1 MHADPDAPA
10 LSPDLPLALAFQRGR
25 IDALAQSHLAPEGL
39 FTPDMRAAL
48 ALRMLGR
55 AWAHYREDRA
65 ITLGARLVG
74 SECAAERDAFL
85 ALVMQ
90 ALPPRETH
98 LTGALRT
105 VRRIMIA
112 PLAPEARQTAA
123 RVADSKAE
131 LAAVLETATHAP
143 LPEAPLE
150 RAAALIARH
159 RYSQGE
165 DRDLLRATAATPCWA
180 LNLLGLTRVEAFGL
194 CPLPCPGV
202 VGRGLFRADLEDE
215 ARHALLARTLI
226 AALDRLGQDILQIA
240 RAAHRFDGA
249 FPALRRN
256 SRLGQAWLLL
266 VALGAMTPAQ
276 LARALPATK
285 AGAAKLLRQ
294 LETARFAHNSGPYA
308 PFVATMH

>member
-90 ALPPRETH
+90 ALPLRETH

-105 VRRIMIA
+105 VRRIVIA

-143 LPEAPLE
+143 LPETPLE
-150 RAAALIARH
+150 RAATLIVRH
-159 RYSQGE
+159 RYSQE
-165 DRDLLRATAATPCWA
+165 RTATCCAPPQRPPAGRSICW
-180 LNLLGLTRVEAFGL
+180 G
-194 CPLPCPGV
+194 
-202 VGRGLFRADLEDE
+202 
-215 ARHALLARTLI
+215 
-226 AALDRLGQDILQIA
+226 
-240 RAAHRFDGA
+240 
-249 FPALRRN
+249 
-256 SRLGQAWLLL
+256 
-266 VALGAMTPAQ
+266 
-276 LARALPATK
+276 LPASK
-285 AGAAKLLRQ
+285 PLVFARCLAPAWSGAGC
-294 LETARFAHNSGPYA
+294 SGPIWRTKPA
-308 PFVATMH
+308 MPCSPGP

>member
-10 LSPDLPLALAFQRGR
+10 LSPALPLALAFQRGR
-25 IDALAQSHLAPEGL
+25 IDALVQGHLAPEGL

-48 ALRMLGR
+48 ALRMLAR

-90 ALPPRETH
+90 ARPPRETL

-105 VRRIMIA
+105 VRQIAVA
-112 PLAPEARQTAA
+112 PLAQEARQTAA
-123 RVADSKAE
+123 RLADSKAE
-131 LAAVLETATHAP
+131 LDAVLETATHAP
-143 LPEAPLE
+143 LPKAPLA

-165 DRDLLRATAATPCWA
+165 DPDLLRATAATPCWA
-180 LNLLGLTRVEAFGL
+180 LNLLGLARVEAFGL

-202 VGRGLFRADLEDE
+202 VGRGLFRADLEED
-215 ARHALLARTLI
+215 ARHALLARTLT
-226 AALDRLGQDILQIA
+226 AALDALGQDLLQIA
-240 RAAHRFDGA
+240 RAARRFDTA
-249 FPALRRN
+249 FPALRRT
-256 SRLGQAWLLL
+256 SRLRAVWMLL
-266 VALGAMTPAQ
+266 VGLDALTPAQ

-285 AGAAKLLRQ
+285 AGAGKLLRQ
-294 LETARFAHNSGPYA
+294 LEARHFVCSTGACEPYK
-308 PFVATMH
+308 VV